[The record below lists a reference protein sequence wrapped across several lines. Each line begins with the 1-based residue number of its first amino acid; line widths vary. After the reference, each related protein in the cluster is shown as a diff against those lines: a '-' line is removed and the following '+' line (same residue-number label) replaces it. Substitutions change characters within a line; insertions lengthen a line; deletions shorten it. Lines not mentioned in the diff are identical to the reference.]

1 MQEIWKDI
9 AGYDGNYQV
18 SNFGNIRTNDFRGK
32 GIRRL
37 LKLTVNSIGY
47 KVVRLNGKLKLV
59 HRLVAEAFIPNP
71 KSLPQVNHL
80 DEIRS
85 NNCVDNLEWCTQ
97 WENLMYNGHS
107 RNRAIIAIAK
117 DGHTEHY
124 NSSKDAS
131 DVLGITQSAISQA
144 LNGKHKTAGG
154 REWFFID

>member
-9 AGYDGNYQV
+9 DGYDGKYQV
-18 SNFGNIRTNDFRGK
+18 SNFGNVRTNDFRGK
-32 GIRRL
+32 GTRRL

-71 KSLPQVNHL
+71 KGLPQVNHL

-97 WENLMYNGHS
+97 WENLMYNGAVANKS
-107 RNRAIIAIAK
+107 IFAIT
-117 DGHTEHY
+117 DGGEVEHY
-124 NSSKDAS
+124 KSLKDAS
-131 DVLGITQSAISQA
+131 DLLGITPSSISQA
-144 LNGKHKTAGG
+144 LHGKHKTAGG
-154 REWFFID
+154 REWFFNG